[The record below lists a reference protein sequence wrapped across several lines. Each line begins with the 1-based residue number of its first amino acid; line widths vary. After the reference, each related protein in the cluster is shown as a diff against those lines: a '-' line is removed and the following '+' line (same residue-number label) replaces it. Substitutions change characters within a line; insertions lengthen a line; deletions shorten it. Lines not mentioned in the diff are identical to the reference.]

1 MNSKFTTPM
10 CALAVFVSALAAESA
25 ISQDTKVVAERQPL
39 AASETWSNDD
49 KNKDGYL
56 DREELMAYPTVVR
69 KFKDIDTDADNKLS
83 QVEYDAWRG
92 REPAANPAPVA
103 TTAMT
108 GSNTSETWSDDD
120 KNKDGYLE
128 RDELMAYPT
137 VIRKFKDIDTDRD
150 NKLSQ
155 SEYEGWRKS
164 DKSSM

>member
-1 MNSKFTTPM
+1 MNTKFTTPM

-25 ISQDTKVVAERQPL
+25 ISQDTKVVPERQTL
-39 AASETWSNDD
+39 SASETWSSDD

-56 DREELMAYPTVVR
+56 DREELMAYPTVIR
-69 KFKDIDTDADNKLS
+69 KFKDIDSNGDNKLS
-83 QVEYDAWRG
+83 QAEYDTWRG

-108 GSNTSETWSDDD
+108 GSNTGETWSDDD

-128 RDELMAYPT
+128 RDELMAYPV
-137 VIRKFKDIDTDRD
+137 VIRKFKDIDSDGD

-155 SEYEGWRKS
+155 SEYEAWRKG
-164 DKSSM
+164 DNSSK